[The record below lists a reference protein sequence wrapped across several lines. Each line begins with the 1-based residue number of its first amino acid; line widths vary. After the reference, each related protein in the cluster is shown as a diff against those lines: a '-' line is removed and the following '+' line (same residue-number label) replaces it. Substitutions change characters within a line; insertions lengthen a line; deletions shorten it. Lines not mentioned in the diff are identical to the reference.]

1 LDTDNTFSVAAVIL
15 AAGRSTRMGRQ
26 KLLLPWGDS
35 TVLGHLIRQWQGLGC
50 RQIGVVCATEDPLV
64 PAELLRVGGA
74 EIIDNPNSSLGMF
87 SSIQCAA
94 RWKGWEQTV
103 SHWAIVLGDQ
113 PHLRPTTL
121 DNMLRFV
128 AENPQEVCQ
137 PKYKERLAHPV
148 FLPKRAL
155 VALGETRVATLK
167 DFLAQQ
173 EPLGCPCDDPG
184 LAVDIDEPGDY
195 TQARNLAGL

>member
-35 TVLGHLIRQWQGLGC
+35 TVLGYLVRQWQGLDSC
-50 RQIGVVCATEDPLV
+50 QIGVVCATEDPLV
-64 PAELLRVGGA
+64 RAELLRVGGGD
-74 EIIDNPNSSLGMF
+74 IIVNPNSSLGMF

-94 RWKGWEQTV
+94 SWKGWGQTI

-121 DNMLRFV
+121 EHMLSFV
-128 AENPQEVCQ
+128 AANPQEVCQ
-137 PKYKERLAHPV
+137 PKYKERLVHPV
-148 FLPKRAL
+148 FLPKRAF
-155 VALGETRVATLK
+155 VALRDTRTATLK
-167 DFLAQQ
+167 DFLGQHQ
-173 EPLGCPCDDPG
+173 PLGCPCNDPG
-184 LAVDIDEPGDY
+184 LALDIDNPGDY
-195 TQARNLAGL
+195 EQARNLAGL